1 MTAEQELFSM
11 LATRRPAGSKTE
23 RRFIRAHLAP
33 LGLEQDSFG
42 NLYKRIGDAPIMWS
56 SHTDTVHKQGGT
68 QLLAVSDGIVSVPDK
83 QSNCLGADCTAGVWL
98 MMQMI
103 RAGKPGLYIFHRAE
117 EIGGQG
123 SEHIATCNEALVS
136 GIQFAIAFDRRGTQ
150 SIITHQW
157 GGRCCSNGFARSLSA
172 ALGLGH
178 ALDDTGSFTD
188 TANYTH
194 LVGECT
200 NVSVGFANEHT
211 RRETLNLPYLY
222 RLRDALLAFDWTQLD
237 YQREPWDAQ
246 DDDADQEPLAP
257 WDEEDERRFGHRSMA
272 GLLRDHPN
280 EVADWLEEY
289 GITPD
294 EVATAIYMRG
304 GVIRLH

>member
-1 MTAEQELFSM
+1 MNAEQELFSM
-11 LATRRPAGSKTE
+11 LAMRRPAGSKTE
-23 RRFIRAHLAP
+23 RRFIREHLAP
-33 LGLEQDSFG
+33 LGLTQDSFG
-42 NLYKRIGDAPIMWS
+42 NLYIRIGDAPIMWS
-56 SHTDTVHKQGGT
+56 SHTDTVHKQGGM

-98 MMQMI
+98 MVQMI

-123 SEHIATCNEALVS
+123 SEHIASCNEALLA
-136 GIQFAIAFDRRGTQ
+136 GILYAVAFDRRGTQ

-157 GGRCCSNGFARSLSA
+157 GGRCCSATFARSLSA
-172 ALGLGH
+172 ALGMGH
-178 ALDDTGSFTD
+178 GLDDGGSFTD

-194 LVGECT
+194 LIGECT
-200 NVSVGFANEHT
+200 NLSVGYAHEHS
-211 RRETLNLPYLY
+211 RQETLNLPYLY
-222 RLRDALLAFDWTQLD
+222 RLRDALLAFDWTALD
-237 YQREPWDAQ
+237 YEREPWDTA
-246 DDDADQEPLAP
+246 DDEWRKELDDWADDNEQ
-257 WDEEDERRFGHRSMA
+257 RFGYRSMA

-304 GVIRLH
+304 GVIRR